1 MNAPQLLRARRR
13 RHDED
18 DIQASLVEH
27 LKWRLARGVVW
38 YAVPNGEKRDKITA
52 SRLKRLGVRAGV
64 ADVAFVLPG
73 GAAAYLELKAG
84 KDGRQSDEQKQFE
97 ADVVAAGA
105 RYALARTL
113 DDALSILLEW
123 GAIR

>member
-1 MNAPQLLRARRR
+1 MNSLLPLTGRR
-13 RHDED
+13 RHVED
-18 DIQASLVEH
+18 DIQAALVEH
-27 LKWRLARGVVW
+27 LRWRLVPGVVW
-38 YAVPNGEKRDKITA
+38 YAVPNGEKRDIVTA
-52 SRLKRLGVRAGV
+52 RRLKKLGVRAGV

-84 KDGRQSDEQKQFE
+84 KDGCQSPEQKQFE
-97 ADVVAAGA
+97 ADVTAAGA
-105 RYALARTL
+105 RYALARTI